1 MDYLLAES
9 CAAVLP
15 YRDLHCVAV
24 ADCRVGVPSSAYVR
38 LDDPVAAV
46 VSARYFDIETML
58 DVPPGL
64 VVIRP
69 KSYSHLVV

>member
-1 MDYLLAES
+1 
-9 CAAVLP
+9 
-15 YRDLHCVAV
+15 
-24 ADCRVGVPSSAYVR
+24 VPSSAYVR

-46 VSARYFDIETML
+46 VSSRYFDIETML

-69 KSYSHLVV
+69 KSYSYLVV